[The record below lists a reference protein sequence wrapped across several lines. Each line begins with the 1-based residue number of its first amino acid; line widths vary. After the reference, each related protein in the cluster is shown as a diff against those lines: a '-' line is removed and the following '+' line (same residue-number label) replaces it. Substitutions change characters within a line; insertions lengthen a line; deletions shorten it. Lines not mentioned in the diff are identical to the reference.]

1 MLIRSATT
9 TADEPGAAAA
19 GLAAALD
26 FAALGPP
33 DFLALHFAATLPAE
47 AMRVATLA
55 ELAPSALHGGT
66 SCLGA
71 MSGGGAR
78 VDGRAAGA
86 LAIWDAAGDYGTGA
100 ADLGDDPRAAARAAT
115 LAALAAAGRPGEAP
129 ELIWLTAAPGA
140 EEAVLAGV
148 CDVAGD
154 DAAILGGSSA
164 DNEVAGDWAQLDAAA
179 ALRRGVVVSALFPS
193 RPVACAFRNVH
204 APTDRCG
211 VATRTDGRTLREID
225 GRPAAEVYRGWTGGA
240 VVPAGGGAT
249 GSILAASTL
258 APLGREAEHLA
269 SVPFHLLAHPATV
282 EADGSLGLFADVS
295 EGETLWLMEGSADA
309 LASRAGAVVRQAIA
323 ELPDPGADI
332 AGALVIYCGGCMLAV
347 RERMDEVAADVSAA
361 LGGAPFL
368 GVFSFGEQGAPLG
381 GPARH
386 GNLMLGCA
394 VFAA

>member
-1 MLIRSATT
+1 MLIRAATT
-9 TADEPGAAAA
+9 TADDASSAAE
-19 GLAAALD
+19 GLAVALGTG
-26 FAALGPP
+26 ALGPP

-47 AMRVATLA
+47 AVRLAALATLA
-55 ELAPSALHGGT
+55 PRTLHGCT

-71 MSGGGAR
+71 MSAEGAR

-86 LAIWDAAGDYGTGA
+86 FAIWDEHGSFGTGA
-100 ADLGDDPRAAARAAT
+100 ADLGDDPRAAARAAM
-115 LAALAAAGRPGEAP
+115 LAALLDAGRPGEAP
-129 ELIWLTAAPGA
+129 DLIWLTAAPGT
-140 EEAVLAGV
+140 EEAVLAGI
-148 CDVAGD
+148 CDVVGE
-154 DAAILGGSSA
+154 DAPVLGGSSA
-164 DNEVAGDWAQLDAAA
+164 DNEVTGDWAQLDRAAA
-179 ALRRGVVVSALFPS
+179 RRRGVVVSALFPS
-193 RPVACAFRNVH
+193 GPVACAFRNVH
-204 APTDRCG
+204 APTLLCG
-211 VATRTDGRTLREID
+211 IATRAEGRLLREID
-225 GRPAAEVYRGWTGGA
+225 GKPAAEVYRAWTGG
-240 VVPAGGGAT
+240 VVAPAGGGAT

-269 SVPFHLLAHPATV
+269 SVPFHLLAHPATI
-282 EADGSLGLFADVS
+282 EADGALGLFADVA

-309 LASRAGAVVRQAIA
+309 LASRAGAVVRQAID
-323 ELPDPGADI
+323 ELPDRRADI

>member
-1 MLIRSATT
+1 MLIRAATT
-9 TADEPGAAAA
+9 TADAPPAAAA
-19 GLAAALD
+19 RLEAALG
-26 FAALGPP
+26 AQALGPP

-47 AMRVATLA
+47 AMRAAILA
-55 ELAPSALHGGT
+55 ALAPKSLHGGT

-71 MSGGGAR
+71 MSGEGAR

-86 LAIWDAAGDYGTGA
+86 FAIWDPAGDYGTGA
-100 ADLGDDPRAAARAAT
+100 ADLGGDPRAAARAAA

-129 ELIWLTAAPGA
+129 DLVLLTAAPGA

-148 CDVAGD
+148 CDVMGE

-164 DNEVAGDWAQLDAAA
+164 DNAVAGDWAQLDAATA
-179 ALRRGVVVSALFPS
+179 RSRGVVVSALFPS

-211 VATRTDGRTLREID
+211 VATRAEGRLLREID
-225 GRPAAEVYRGWTGGA
+225 GRPAAEVYRAWTGGA
-240 VVPAGGGAT
+240 VAPAGGGAT

-269 SVPFHLLAHPATV
+269 SVPFHLLAHPATI

-309 LASRAGAVVRQAIA
+309 LASRAGAVVRQAIG